1 MLAIVTV
8 AFVPETVRPPDT
20 VVEAFKDTF
29 PVPVLKVPVPVCV
42 NGPPETVC
50 PLAVKIIAPLT
61 ELRIRLL
68 VPPDAV
74 STVALF

>member
-1 MLAIVTV
+1 MLPIVTV

-20 VVEAFKDTF
+20 VVEAFNDTF

-42 NGPPETVC
+42 KFPPDTVLVV
-50 PLAVKIIAPLT
+50 PARTIPPLT

-74 STVALF
+74 STVAVF

>member
-1 MLAIVTV
+1 MLPIVTV
-8 AFVPETVRPPDT
+8 AFVPETVRTPDT
-20 VVEAFKDTF
+20 VVEAFNDTF

-42 NGPPETVC
+42 KGPPEIVV
-50 PLAVKIIAPLT
+50 PLAVSTIPPLT

-74 STVALF
+74 STVAVF